1 MNREVQDDIDLY
13 QVDVF
18 ACRPFTGNPAAVC
31 VSDRTL
37 TRAQMQ
43 AIAAENNISETAF
56 LRRTGGSRRA
66 IRWFTPT
73 VEADCCAHATLAAAQ
88 IVFDHL
94 DPQAE
99 ITTFTTRA
107 IGELKVARCG
117 PRLELAFPSLA
128 PHEHPRVLSLDSAL
142 GASPSA
148 LYRAHDRYLAIF
160 EQERHVRDLSPDF
173 RALALLP
180 CHVIAA
186 APADSDGDLV
196 TRFFAPR
203 VGIDEDPVAGSAL
216 ATLAPY
222 WAKRTGGSELVVRH
236 LSRRGGIAWVRVQ
249 DGQVFM
255 AGHTITVIRG
265 TFLLPDDS

>member
-1 MNREVQDDIDLY
+1 MNREAHDDIDLY

-18 ACRPFTGNPAAVC
+18 AYRPFTGNPAAIC

-43 AIAAENNISETAF
+43 AIATENNISETAF
-56 LRRTGGSRRA
+56 LRRSGGCRRS

-73 VEADCCAHATLAAAQ
+73 VEADCCAHATLAAAH

-99 ITTFTTRA
+99 TITFTTRA
-107 IGELKVARCG
+107 IGELRVARRG

-128 PHEHPRVLSLDSAL
+128 PQKHPRVQALDSAL

-160 EQERHVRDLSPDF
+160 EHERHVRDMLPDF

-180 CHVIAA
+180 YHVIVA

-222 WAKRTGGSELVVRH
+222 WAERTGCPELVVRH

-249 DGQVFM
+249 NGQVFM
-255 AGHTITVIRG
+255 AGHTVTVIRG
-265 TFLLPDDS
+265 TFLLPDNS